1 MKIMEL
7 LHEHIGEELEDACA
21 YIRLAL
27 EYKDR
32 DPETA
37 QMFYKLSTEEMGHME
52 ALHKSVVS
60 HMEAYKRQKG
70 EPPEGMKALYEF
82 LHRKEIDKA
91 EKIGNLQYLYRK

>member
-7 LHEHIGEELEDACA
+7 LHEHIEEELEDACK

-27 EYKDR
+27 EYKES

-37 QMFYKLSTEEMGHME
+37 QLFYKLSTEEMGHME

>member
-7 LHEHIGEELEDACA
+7 LHEHIEEELEDACT
-21 YIRLAL
+21 YIKLAL
-27 EYKDR
+27 EYKES
-32 DPETA
+32 DPEAA

-52 ALHKSVVS
+52 ALHKNVVS
-60 HMEAYKRQKG
+60 HMEAYKRAKG

-82 LHRKEIDKA
+82 LHRKEIEKA